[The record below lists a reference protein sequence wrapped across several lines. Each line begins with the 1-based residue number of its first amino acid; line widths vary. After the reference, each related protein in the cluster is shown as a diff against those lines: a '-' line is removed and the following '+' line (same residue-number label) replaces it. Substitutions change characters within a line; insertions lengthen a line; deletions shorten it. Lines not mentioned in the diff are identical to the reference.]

1 MTDYQSKQRRRNMVV
16 GLFMVVAFAAFMWML
31 LRFRDLP
38 LAAGKLRS
46 FEILVYFPEVPG
58 VQKDTPVQYCG
69 YQVGRV
75 LNVAPPKRYNDEE
88 EGEIKHRVGV
98 TIAIDKKFAD
108 IPAHSDIRLMTRG
121 LGSSYIEIRV
131 SEVKAA
137 GETAFLKEDMVKYG
151 AVAMA
156 SEFFPPDVQKKL
168 ENLVD
173 SISELAV
180 NTNLIVGDLENQAN
194 IKQLLAN
201 LEAAAATANL
211 TLQSF
216 GKFSEVGTEK
226 AELLGDR
233 LITMT
238 ESFEGT
244 LSELRQVLAKVNT
257 GDGTAGK
264 LVNDGRLYENL
275 LESSQELEMALE
287 QLKEWAA
294 QAREKGIRIKW

>member
-1 MTDYQSKQRRRNMVV
+1 MVV
-16 GLFMVVAFAAFMWML
+16 GVFVLLAFAAFMWML

-38 LAAGKLRS
+38 LAAGKLQS

-75 LNVAPPKRYNDEE
+75 LNVAPPKRYDGQ
-88 EGEIKHRVGV
+88 GEVKHRVGV
-98 TIAIDKKFAD
+98 TIAIDKKFSD
-108 IPAHSDIRLMTRG
+108 IPAYSDIRIMKRG
-121 LGSSYIEIRV
+121 LGSSYIEIRIDEEK
-131 SEVKAA
+131 STFPAE
-137 GETAFLKEDMVKYG
+137 FLKDATVLNG
-151 AVAMA
+151 AVSMA

-173 SISELAV
+173 AISELAV
-180 NTNLIVGDLENQAN
+180 NTNLIVGDHDNQVN
-194 IKQLLAN
+194 IKQMLAN
-201 LEAAAATANL
+201 LETAAATANL
-211 TLQSF
+211 TLQSVKQF
-216 GKFSEVGTEK
+216 TDVGTEK

-233 LITMT
+233 LSSMA

-244 LSELRQVLAKVNT
+244 LSDLRQVLAKVDD
-257 GDGTAGK
+257 GQGTAGK